1 MFTVHLG
8 TVPTVVVADITIL
21 KELLAR
27 CVIVTNSQNHYRREA
42 NNPDLG
48 RHPLLFFL
56 YHPLLLHDPHLIKPL
71 LIIENLVHNVW
82 GDT

>member
-27 CVIVTNSQNHYRREA
+27 FIIVTKPANHYRREA
-42 NNPDLG
+42 NYLDLG

-56 YHPLLLHDPHLIKPL
+56 
-71 LIIENLVHNVW
+71 
-82 GDT
+82 